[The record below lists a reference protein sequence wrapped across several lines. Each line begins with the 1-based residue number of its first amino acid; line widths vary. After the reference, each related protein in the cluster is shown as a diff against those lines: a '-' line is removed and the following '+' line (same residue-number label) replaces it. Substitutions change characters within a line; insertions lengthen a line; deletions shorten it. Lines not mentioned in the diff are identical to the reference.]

1 MKQKVIRQSHEICI
15 ERAILITES
24 YRKTK
29 RDFPVIRFAKAIK
42 HILQNMTIK
51 IWDDEV
57 IVGNRCSKLV
67 GTPLYPEIRVDTLEQ
82 DCDSYDSRSVQP
94 LFLSDEDRQILKE
107 DIIPYWKH
115 EEQTVQ
121 HRYYGYLND
130 DEKTLLEKLLFIV
143 DAELTNGVGHF
154 FPGHEN
160 VLKYGIN
167 GLIQKS

>member
-82 DCDSYDSRSVQP
+82 DCDSYDRSPEV
-94 LFLSDEDRQILKE
+94 
-107 DIIPYWKH
+107 
-115 EEQTVQ
+115 
-121 HRYYGYLND
+121 
-130 DEKTLLEKLLFIV
+130 
-143 DAELTNGVGHF
+143 F
-154 FPGHEN
+154 FPE
-160 VLKYGIN
+160 LKKFFKVWNQRLNSKI
-167 GLIQKS
+167 

>member
-29 RDFPVIRFAKAIK
+29 RDLPAIRFAKAIK

-67 GTPLYPEIRVDTLEQ
+67 GTPLYPEIRVDTLF
-82 DCDSYDSRSVQP
+82 SIYSNSSMSV
-94 LFLSDEDRQILKE
+94 FVSKFSSIHK
-107 DIIPYWKH
+107 
-115 EEQTVQ
+115 
-121 HRYYGYLND
+121 
-130 DEKTLLEKLLFIV
+130 
-143 DAELTNGVGHF
+143 
-154 FPGHEN
+154 
-160 VLKYGIN
+160 
-167 GLIQKS
+167 